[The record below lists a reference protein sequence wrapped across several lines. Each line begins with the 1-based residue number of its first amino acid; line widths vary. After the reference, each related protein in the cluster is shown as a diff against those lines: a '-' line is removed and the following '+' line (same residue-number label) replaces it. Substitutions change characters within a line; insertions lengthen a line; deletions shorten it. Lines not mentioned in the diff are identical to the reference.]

1 MDDLMDE
8 FEYNAR
14 LKKERTLD
22 ITEDEIEDMQDYI
35 EECNAI
41 LDKLNELEKVI
52 TREDLKDFPAWL
64 KECFYDE
71 VGNTIDRY
79 KEQIEEWEDYDPNDY
94 ISNEGL

>member
-22 ITEDEIEDMQDYI
+22 ITQDEIEDMQDYI
-35 EECNAI
+35 EQHDF
-41 LDKLNELEKVI
+41 LLNKIKELPKWT
-52 TREDLKDFPAWL
+52 TREELKDIATWL
-64 KECFYDE
+64 EDCFLEETKSTYNE
-71 VGNTIDRY
+71 Y